1 MKDGKTF
8 RLVELVMDMADIMWV
23 VGISGRV
30 DARDCTNIL
39 GAVLVQCVSMR
50 SG

>member
-8 RLVELVMDMADIMWV
+8 RLVELVMDMAGIMWAV
-23 VGISGRV
+23 CISGIV
-30 DARDCTNIL
+30 DAKDCTNIL
-39 GAVLVQCVSMR
+39 GAALGQCVSMR